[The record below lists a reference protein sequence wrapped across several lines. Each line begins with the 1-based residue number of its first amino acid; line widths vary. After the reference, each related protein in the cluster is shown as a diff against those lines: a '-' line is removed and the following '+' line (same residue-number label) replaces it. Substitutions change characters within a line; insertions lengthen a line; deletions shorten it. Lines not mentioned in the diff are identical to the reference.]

1 MVTKYD
7 STLVLV
13 LSVFKI
19 FRRILFMK
27 KKIIALM
34 LTSLFLVSCGKKEE
48 PKKEETKT
56 TESTKTEEKK
66 EEKKKD
72 NISFDG
78 KVAELNDLKIEII
91 EYKIIKVGEKGNEYG
106 SKPVIAFWYNTTNK
120 SDKEIDPSI
129 AWLAVF
135 TAIQDNN
142 KNMVNEL
149 KVAGHPDDS
158 LIDTQD
164 AKIKKGGTVKNAIAY
179 ELSDET
185 TPVTL
190 KATQGMDGK
199 DLGQKNFE
207 VK

>member
-1 MVTKYD
+1 
-7 STLVLV
+7 
-13 LSVFKI
+13 
-19 FRRILFMK
+19 MK

-34 LTSLFLVSCGKKEE
+34 LASLFLVSCGKKEE

-56 TESTKTEEKK
+56 TESTKAEEKK

-72 NISFDG
+72 NIGFDG

-91 EYKIIKVGEKGNEYG
+91 DYKIIKVGEKGNKYG

-129 AWLAVF
+129 AWMAVF

-179 ELSDET
+179 ESSDET

>member
-1 MVTKYD
+1 M
-7 STLVLV
+7 
-13 LSVFKI
+13 
-19 FRRILFMK
+19 
-27 KKIIALM
+27 
-34 LTSLFLVSCGKKEE
+34 
-48 PKKEETKT
+48 
-56 TESTKTEEKK
+56 
-66 EEKKKD
+66 
-72 NISFDG
+72 
-78 KVAELNDLKIEII
+78 
-91 EYKIIKVGEKGNEYG
+91 
-106 SKPVIAFWYNTTNK
+106 
-120 SDKEIDPSI
+120 
-129 AWLAVF
+129 AVF

>member
-1 MVTKYD
+1 
-7 STLVLV
+7 
-13 LSVFKI
+13 
-19 FRRILFMK
+19 MK

-34 LTSLFLVSCGKKEE
+34 LASLFLVSCGKKEE
-48 PKKEETKT
+48 PIKEETKT

-72 NISFDG
+72 NIGFDG

-91 EYKIIKVGEKGNEYG
+91 DYKIIKVGEKGNEYS
-106 SKPVIAFWYNTTNK
+106 SKPIIAFWYNTTNK

-142 KNMVNEL
+142 KNMINEL

-179 ELSDET
+179 ELSDEI

>member
-1 MVTKYD
+1 M
-7 STLVLV
+7 
-13 LSVFKI
+13 
-19 FRRILFMK
+19 
-27 KKIIALM
+27 
-34 LTSLFLVSCGKKEE
+34 
-48 PKKEETKT
+48 
-56 TESTKTEEKK
+56 
-66 EEKKKD
+66 
-72 NISFDG
+72 
-78 KVAELNDLKIEII
+78 
-91 EYKIIKVGEKGNEYG
+91 
-106 SKPVIAFWYNTTNK
+106 
-120 SDKEIDPSI
+120 

-135 TAIQDNN
+135 TAVQDND

-149 KVAGHPDDS
+149 QVAGHPDDS

>member
-1 MVTKYD
+1 
-7 STLVLV
+7 
-13 LSVFKI
+13 
-19 FRRILFMK
+19 MK

-66 EEKKKD
+66 KD
-72 NISFDG
+72 NIGFDG
-78 KVAELNDLKIEII
+78 KVVEINDLKIEII
-91 EYKIIKVGEKGNEYG
+91 DYKIIKAGEEGNKYG
-106 SKPVIAFWYNTTNK
+106 KKPVIAFWYNTTNK
-120 SDKEIDPSI
+120 SDKEIDSSM

-135 TAIQDNN
+135 TAMQDNN

-149 KVAGHPDDS
+149 QVAGHPDDS

-190 KATQGMDGK
+190 KATQGVNGK
-199 DLGQKNFE
+199 KLGEKNFE

>member
-1 MVTKYD
+1 
-7 STLVLV
+7 
-13 LSVFKI
+13 
-19 FRRILFMK
+19 MK

-66 EEKKKD
+66 ETKKD
-72 NISFDG
+72 SIGFDG

-164 AKIKKGGTVKNAIAY
+164 AKIKKGGTVKNAVAY
-179 ELSDET
+179 ELSDEV

-190 KATQGMDGK
+190 KATQGVNGK
-199 DLGQKNFE
+199 KLGEKNFE

>member
-1 MVTKYD
+1 
-7 STLVLV
+7 
-13 LSVFKI
+13 
-19 FRRILFMK
+19 MK

-34 LTSLFLVSCGKKEE
+34 LTGLFLVSCGKKEE

-66 EEKKKD
+66 ETKKD
-72 NISFDG
+72 SIGFDG

-164 AKIKKGGTVKNAIAY
+164 AKIKKGGTVKNAVAY
-179 ELSDET
+179 ELSDEV

-190 KATQGMDGK
+190 KATQGVNGK
-199 DLGQKNFE
+199 KLGEKNFE